1 MLKGFYLT
9 LMMGPAVAVPVPQ
22 SVLDALVSV
31 RVTSASGNKRSAFEL
46 TFNISNQS
54 PLHTMFLLAGDTLL
68 NIMRVIIVV
77 TVNGTPDVLMDGVIT
92 KHQVGPSS
100 EPGHSTVTLTG
111 EDLSVVMDWID
122 FTGIPYPCMPPE
134 ARVGVALLKYMLLGV
149 MPLVIPSVLVDV
161 PIPIDRIPTQRGTD
175 LEYITHLADQVGYV
189 FYIDPGPEP
198 GQSTAYW
205 GPEVKFGVPQPALN
219 INMDAFTNVESLSFN
234 FDNQGGTLPILFIQE
249 PMSKVPIPIPIPPI
263 TPLNPPLGA
272 LMPIPTK
279 FPRITETAKYNP
291 IRGALIGLAK
301 ASQLADCVSGTG
313 TLNVLRYGRV
323 LKSRKLV
330 GVRGAGPAFDGLY
343 YVKSVTHDIKRGEYK
358 QSFELSRNGLIST
371 IPRVP
376 A

>member
-9 LMMGPAVAVPVPQ
+9 LMMGPAVAVAVPQ

-134 ARVGVALLKYMLLGV
+134 ARVGVALLKYMLFGV
-149 MPLVIPSVLVDV
+149 IPFVIPSVLIDV

-249 PMSKVPIPIPIPPI
+249 PMSKVPIPIPVPPI

-272 LMPIPTK
+272 IMPIPTK

-313 TLNVLRYGRV
+313 TLNVLRYGRG

>member
-1 MLKGFYLT
+1 
-9 LMMGPAVAVPVPQ
+9 
-22 SVLDALVSV
+22 
-31 RVTSASGNKRSAFEL
+31 
-46 TFNISNQS
+46 
-54 PLHTMFLLAGDTLL
+54 MFLLAGDTLL

-92 KHQVGPSS
+92 QHQVGPSS

-134 ARVGVALLKYMLLGV
+134 ARVGVALLKYLVLGV
-149 MPLVIPSVLVDV
+149 VPLVMPSVLIDV
-161 PIPIDRIPTQRGTD
+161 PIPIERIPTQRGTD
-175 LEYITHLADQVGYV
+175 LEYINHLADQVGYV

-198 GQSTAYW
+198 GQSFAYW
-205 GPEVKFGVPQPALN
+205 GPEAKFGVPQPALN
-219 INMDAFTNVESLSFN
+219 INMDAFTNVESLSFK

-249 PMSKVPIPIPIPPI
+249 PISKVPIPIPIPPI

-272 LMPIPTK
+272 VMPIPTK

-291 IRGALIGLAK
+291 IQGALIGLAK
-301 ASQLADCVSGTG
+301 ASQLGDCVSGMG

-330 GVRGAGPAFDGLY
+330 GVRGAGLAFDGLY

-358 QSFELSRNGLIST
+358 QSFELTRNGLISIT
-371 IPRVP
+371 PRVP

>member
-1 MLKGFYLT
+1 MIKGFYLT

-54 PLHTMFLLAGDTLL
+54 PLPTMFLVAGDTLL

-161 PIPIDRIPTQRGTD
+161 PIPIDRIPTQRRS
-175 LEYITHLADQVGYV
+175 EERRVGK
-189 FYIDPGPEP
+189 EC
-198 GQSTAYW
+198 
-205 GPEVKFGVPQPALN
+205 
-219 INMDAFTNVESLSFN
+219 
-234 FDNQGGTLPILFIQE
+234 
-249 PMSKVPIPIPIPPI
+249 
-263 TPLNPPLGA
+263 
-272 LMPIPTK
+272 
-279 FPRITETAKYNP
+279 R
-291 IRGALIGLAK
+291 
-301 ASQLADCVSGTG
+301 
-313 TLNVLRYGRV
+313 
-323 LKSRKLV
+323 SRW
-330 GVRGAGPAFDGLY
+330 
-343 YVKSVTHDIKRGEYK
+343 S
-358 QSFELSRNGLIST
+358 
-371 IPRVP
+371 
-376 A
+376 

>member
-31 RVTSASGNKRSAFEL
+31 RVTSASGNKRSGFEL

-92 KHQVGPSS
+92 QHQVGPSS

-134 ARVGVALLKYMLLGV
+134 ARVGVALLKYLVLGV
-149 MPLVIPSVLVDV
+149 VPLVIPSVLIDV
-161 PIPIDRIPTQRGTD
+161 PIPIERIPVQRGTD
-175 LEYITHLADQVGYV
+175 LEYINHLADQVGYV

-198 GQSTAYW
+198 GQSFAYW

-219 INMDAFTNVESLSFN
+219 INMDAFTNVESLSFK

-272 LMPIPTK
+272 VMPIPTK

-291 IRGALIGLAK
+291 IQGALIGLAK
-301 ASQLADCVSGTG
+301 ASQLGDCVSGMG

-330 GVRGAGPAFDGLY
+330 GVRGAGLAFDGLY

-358 QSFELSRNGLIST
+358 QSFELTRNGLISIT
-371 IPRVP
+371 PRVP